1 MKHAYFIAGTDTE
14 IGKTHAACV
23 LLHAFRARGFSTVA
37 MKPVAAG
44 VNAHGINEDVAA
56 LRAAASVDAPL
67 SLVNPWCFSDPVAP
81 HIAAREAGLRMRPE
95 VAVEAMT
102 ALGHL
107 ADVVIVE
114 GVGGFVVPL
123 DDEGKFDAA
132 DLAGALGLPIIL
144 VVGMRLGCLNHALL
158 TCEAIERR
166 GLPLAGWIANR
177 VDPNMMR
184 FEENLQTLRSRIAAP
199 CLGVI
204 PHGASGPEAAA
215 MLLLPTD

>member
-1 MKHAYFIAGTDTE
+1 MKYAYFIAGTDTE

-23 LLHAFRARGFSTVA
+23 LLQAFHARGFSTVA

-44 VNAHGINEDVAA
+44 VNADGINEDVAA
-56 LRAAASVDAPL
+56 LRRAASVDAPL
-67 SLVNPWCFSDPVAP
+67 SLVNPWCFADPVAP
-81 HIAAREAGLRMRPE
+81 HVAAREAGIRMRPE
-95 VAVEAMT
+95 VAVEALT

-114 GVGGFVVPL
+114 GVGGFLVPL
-123 DDEGKFDAA
+123 DDEAKFDAA

-166 GLPLAGWIANR
+166 GLQIAGWIANR
-177 VDPNMMR
+177 IDPDMMR
-184 FEENLQTLRSRIAAP
+184 FEENLQTLRTRIAAP

-204 PHGASGPEAAA
+204 PHGTSSFEAAA
-215 MLLLPTD
+215 MLHLPTD